1 MSVVVVWQLCYV
13 SVLGVSTTSEVVEDV
28 RQTILFAGAIVCRR
42 QVVRDRVFRCLG
54 EVK

>member
-28 RQTILFAGAIVCRR
+28 RQTVLFAGAIVYRR
-42 QVVRDRVFRCLG
+42 QVVRGRAFRCLG